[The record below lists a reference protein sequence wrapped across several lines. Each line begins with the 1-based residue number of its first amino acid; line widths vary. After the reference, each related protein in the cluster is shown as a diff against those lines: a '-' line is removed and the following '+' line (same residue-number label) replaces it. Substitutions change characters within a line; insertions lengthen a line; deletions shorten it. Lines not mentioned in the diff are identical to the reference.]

1 MKRKHWIDSI
11 RGISM
16 IAILLYHTEFY
27 YTGKVLIN
35 YSLYVTNVLILFF
48 FVSGYLMY
56 KTDFD
61 IGKKIKSIFK
71 GLLIPYFCFTTI
83 IAIPKSLAHGTEIEI
98 GSILFQIFWG
108 KASWFVASLCV
119 SETFF
124 AFAIHKTKGKIKV
137 LALIS
142 FIGFICSLYFNNLP
156 PYPWQIGNSLLTL
169 PFLFAGYTYHKY
181 ETKYRLSNKTPII
194 WLALLCIFFVS
205 IKIIEVSNNINLI
218 IWPINI
224 NNYPIFLIDEIIC
237 IIIMTLFCKR
247 LPICHWLEW
256 VGKHSLAGYFLCG
269 GTPLVT
275 SIFFNKIGLVY
286 GGNYFNVLLVLLSV
300 FITTTLCTWIIYKY
314 IPFIVGK

>member
-11 RGISM
+11 KGISM
-16 IAILLYHTEFY
+16 IAILLYHTEYY
-27 YTGKVLIN
+27 YTGKVLTN
-35 YSLYVTNVLILFF
+35 YSLYVTNALILFF

-56 KTDFD
+56 KNEFD
-61 IGKKIKSIFK
+61 IRKKIKSILK
-71 GLLIPYFCFTTI
+71 GLLLPYFYFTTI
-83 IAIPKSLAHGTEIEI
+83 IAIPKALAHGTGIEI
-98 GSILFQIFWG
+98 GDILFHIFLG
-108 KASWFVASLCV
+108 KASWFVAALCV
-119 SETFF
+119 SETLF
-124 AFAIHKTKGKIKV
+124 AFAIHKTKGNIKI
-137 LALIS
+137 LAFIS
-142 FIGFICSLYFNNLP
+142 LIGFVCSIYFNNLP

-205 IKIIEVSNNINLI
+205 IKITEVSNNINLI

-224 NNYPIFLIDEIIC
+224 NNYPIFLLDEIIC

-256 VGKHSLAGYFLCG
+256 VGKHSLAYYFLCG

-275 SIFFNKIGLVY
+275 SIFFNKIGIVY

-300 FITTTLCTWIIYKY
+300 FLVTTVCTWFIYKY

>member
-98 GSILFQIFWG
+98 GSILFQIF
-108 KASWFVASLCV
+108 L
-119 SETFF
+119 E
-124 AFAIHKTKGKIKV
+124 
-137 LALIS
+137 
-142 FIGFICSLYFNNLP
+142 
-156 PYPWQIGNSLLTL
+156 
-169 PFLFAGYTYHKY
+169 
-181 ETKYRLSNKTPII
+181 
-194 WLALLCIFFVS
+194 
-205 IKIIEVSNNINLI
+205 
-218 IWPINI
+218 
-224 NNYPIFLIDEIIC
+224 
-237 IIIMTLFCKR
+237 KR
-247 LPICHWLEW
+247 LGLLHHYAYQ
-256 VGKHSLAGYFLCG
+256 KRFLR
-269 GTPLVT
+269 LQ
-275 SIFFNKIGLVY
+275 
-286 GGNYFNVLLVLLSV
+286 
-300 FITTTLCTWIIYKY
+300 FIRLKE
-314 IPFIVGK
+314 K